1 MNANGPWPSPL
12 RRGHFRTPF
21 SGADFPA
28 SLPAFIWRTSAWDQ
42 LWLAGLSLSAAV
54 LDTAPIEVQR
64 RILNATARRSGF
76 DTILELA
83 LLYIAIVATEG
94 LIKLVMRIYSG
105 WVSEYAVRSLRA
117 AIGSLIGQHQAS
129 AEIKGVQ
136 VAMILSESE
145 PVGGFVG
152 DCVSEPLLQGGILF
166 AVFGYMSY
174 LQPIMALV
182 SLAVF
187 SPQFVFVPLMQRA
200 INRRDKARVAVLRQ
214 ASASVIDE
222 EREEI
227 VRAVAQEVRFGE
239 IFHLNMGIFRLKF
252 TMNFLMNLTHQIGL
266 VAILTVGAWFV
277 LHGSTQIGTIIAFVS
292 GLRNVNDP
300 WGDLVNWFQNVWVTK
315 TKYDMVLNGVSQIAT
330 PQAAP

>member
-1 MNANGPWPSPL
+1 MTYKDFWPRPL
-12 RRGHFRTPF
+12 RRNQFQSPF
-21 SGADFPA
+21 GIADFPENLA
-28 SLPAFIWRTSAWDQ
+28 AFVLRTSAWDQ
-42 LWLAGLSLSAAV
+42 LWLACLSLCAAL

-64 RILNATARRSGF
+64 RLLNATAQRSDF
-76 DTILELA
+76 TTIVELA
-83 LLYIAIVATEG
+83 LVYVAIVGGEG

-105 WVSEYAVRSLRA
+105 WVSEYSVRSLRA
-117 AIGSLIGQHQAS
+117 TIGSIVGAHQGS
-129 AEIKGVQ
+129 SQFKGVQ

-152 DCVSEPLLQGGILF
+152 DCISEPLLQGGILF
-166 AVFGYMSY
+166 AVFGYMTY

-200 INRRDKARVAVLRQ
+200 INRKVKARVAVLRQ
-214 ASASVIDE
+214 ASAGVIEDSE
-222 EREEI
+222 QIAEDVARD
-227 VRAVAQEVRFGE
+227 VAQEARYGE

-252 TMNFLMNLTHQIGL
+252 TMNFLMNLTHQLGI

-277 LHGSTQIGTIIAFVS
+277 LHGRTQIGTIIAFVS

-315 TKYDMVLNGVSQIAT
+315 TKFDLIRSGVRQIA
-330 PQAAP
+330 AP